1 MQEGAQYIK
10 VNRLELILYQS
21 FLSNPFSKADRHAA
35 NTLYWLHVRL
45 LLTYNV
51 SQRLTLPLP
60 QSEIAADWIL
70 HPTYSDAPNHGGV
83 PRQLSNWQSVIGC
96 SSAWDLDI
104 CLMRQIQCRGRGET
118 PDAEAV
124 NHFCFEVLKF
134 KTEQQQMLQDAVG
147 PVQPKHIVVHCTHG
161 FNRTGHPS
169 PFGSSCDST
178 VAKSCI
184 VYLRPTQTLRQ
195 ALARICLCNKK
206 GGRTV
211 LNSFKACEALIDS
224 QQQFLNLQDLCLQ
237 IGWSGMRISQRLR
250 LSAPLQASV
259 HQGSTRRTICR
270 RSSAIIMRN
279 GRKSAHRFV

>member
-1 MQEGAQYIK
+1 MAILAVLANLVSCLANIQHLVPQVGLVIDLTNSYRYYDPGDFMKEGAQYIK

-35 NTLYWLHVRL
+35 NTLYLLHVRL

-70 HPTYSDAPNHGGV
+70 HPTYSDDSNNGGV
-83 PRQLSNWQSVIGC
+83 PRQLSNWQSVVGC
-96 SSAWDLDI
+96 SSAWDLDM

-147 PVQPKHIVVHCTHG
+147 PIQPKHIVVHCTHG
-161 FNRTGHPS
+161 FNRTGRPS

-178 VAKSCI
+178 VAKSRI
-184 VYLRPTQTLRQ
+184 VYLQPFQTPRQ
-195 ALARICLCNKK
+195 HWL
-206 GGRTV
+206 V
-211 LNSFKACEALIDS
+211 YACAI
-224 QQQFLNLQDLCLQ
+224 
-237 IGWSGMRISQRLR
+237 
-250 LSAPLQASV
+250 
-259 HQGSTRRTICR
+259 RR
-270 RSSAIIMRN
+270 
-279 GRKSAHRFV
+279 